1 MAEPFLG
8 EIRAFG
14 FNFPPR
20 GWATCDGSL
29 LQITQ
34 HQALFAIL
42 GTTYGG
48 DGRTNFGLPDLRGRV
63 PVHRGG
69 SITLGAK
76 DGLETVALQDSE
88 MPLHSH
94 GINASSDPSSTNIA
108 SGSVLADPGA
118 GKNLYGPAGASV
130 AMNSDSIANGGGG
143 QAHNNMQPYLVI
155 NYCIAVEGLFPS
167 RN

>member
-1 MAEPFLG
+1 MAEPFIG

-20 GWATCDGSL
+20 GWLTCDGSL
-29 LQITQ
+29 LPIAQFQT
-34 HQALFAIL
+34 LFAIL

-69 SITLGAK
+69 STVLGQK
-76 DGLETVALQDSE
+76 DGAETVTLQANELPS
-88 MPLHSH
+88 HSH
-94 GINASSDPSSTNIA
+94 GLVASADPASTNIA
-108 SGSVLADPGA
+108 SGSVLANPGG

-130 AMNSDSIANGGGG
+130 AMSNDSIANGGGG

-155 NYCIAVEGLFPS
+155 NYCIAIDGLFPS

>member
-130 AMNSDSIANGGGG
+130 AMSNDSISNGGSG
-143 QAHNNMQPYLVI
+143 QAHSNMQPYLVI